1 MKKTKKMKRMICAL
15 LLLSV
20 LCLSF
25 AGCQA
30 DTDKPGKSED
40 RQDASEDGGGDLGPI
55 VYTPD
60 LPEKDYGGYEFKVY
74 QRGLDTH
81 IDWSEKCIYAEA
93 ENGER
98 INDAVY
104 RRNMF
109 VEGKYNIRIVPV
121 NASGEIYNGPVKK
134 GFEKSVLA
142 NDNLFDMAM
151 SGVYDSSLLATQG
164 FLIDLCDMPYIALDK
179 PWWDGTVND
188 TLKILGRLYFGMSC
202 MGINCKDDSFCILFN
217 KQVAQEVGIE
227 NPYQLVRDNKWTFDN
242 FMAIARTAA
251 LDLNGDGKMGKE
263 DRYGYSGFDA
273 EAWNLIIASGER
285 IAKIDSAGLP
295 YFTLVNERAI
305 KVYEAIYTI
314 FTEENFM
321 LNTSGVADL
330 HGETYK
336 LLVQNQ
342 VLFAGSA
349 MTVVQK
355 ARAMEQDF
363 GMLPYPKF
371 DAAQDKHYTICG
383 LWGPTAVTVP
393 TTNPDLERT
402 GIIIEAM
409 VAEGMNTIFPAYYD
423 INLVTKGLRDEDS
436 KEMLDIIM
444 AGRGYDIGMLYDW
457 GGIRGVILES
467 IQGKKDSFLGTFE
480 KKEGAALKAMQK
492 TIDEF
497 TKISER

>member
-1 MKKTKKMKRMICAL
+1 MKKIICAM

-20 LCLSF
+20 LCSF
-25 AGCQA
+25 FLGCNSDSAKPDDAEGKQA
-30 DTDKPGKSED
+30 ESENGDT
-40 RQDASEDGGGDLGPI
+40 GDEGPV

-74 QRGLDTH
+74 QRGPNVNASDR
-81 IDWSEKCIYAEA
+81 DWIERCIYAEA
-93 ENGER
+93 ENGDR

-104 RRNMF
+104 RRNM
-109 VEGKYNIRIVPV
+109 VIEARYNIKIVPIDG
-121 NASGEIYNGPVKK
+121 SGGIYNDQIKK
-134 GFEKSVLA
+134 DFEKSVLA
-142 NDNLFDMAM
+142 GDQLFDMAM

-164 FLIDLCDMPYIALDK
+164 YLINLYEMPYIDLEK
-179 PWWDGTVND
+179 PWWDVPVNE
-188 TLKILGRLYFGMSC
+188 TLKIQNKLYFGMSC
-202 MGINCKDDSFCILFN
+202 MGISDKDDSFCILFN
-217 KQVAQEVGIE
+217 KEVARDTGIE
-227 NPYQLVRDNKWTFDN
+227 NPYQLVRDNKWTFDT

-251 LDLNGDGKMGKE
+251 ADLNGDGVMGPE

-273 EAWNLIIASGER
+273 EAWNLFIASGER
-285 IAKIDSAGLP
+285 IARIDNAGVP
-295 YFTLVNERAI
+295 YFTMINERSVQ
-305 KVYEAIYTI
+305 VYDAIYTI

-321 LNTSGVADL
+321 LKTSGILDL
-330 HGETYK
+330 HEETYR

-393 TTNPDLERT
+393 VTNQELERT

-444 AGRGYDIGMLYDW
+444 AGRSYDIGMLYDW

-467 IQGKKDSFLGTFE
+467 IQGKNASFMSVYE
-480 KKEGAALKAMQK
+480 KREGAALKAMQK

-497 TKISER
+497 TKISDR

>member
-1 MKKTKKMKRMICAL
+1 MKRLKRIVCAILPL
-15 LLLSV
+15 LIVSV
-20 LCLSF
+20 IF
-25 AGCQA
+25 AGCAEDDKALDA
-30 DTDKPGKSED
+30 DSTKVADDVTPEETTEF
-40 RQDASEDGGGDLGPI
+40 RYI
-55 VYTPD
+55 PD
-60 LPEKDYGGYEFKVY
+60 LPDIDYGGYEFRVY
-74 QRGLDTH
+74 QRGLDTDK
-81 IDWSEKCIYAEA
+81 DWYEKCIYAEA

-109 VEGKYNIRIVPV
+109 VEEKYNIKIVPI

-134 GFEKSVLA
+134 GFENSVLA
-142 NDNLFDMAM
+142 QDNLFDMAM

-164 FLIDLCDMPYIALDK
+164 YLVDLYEIPYIDLTQA
-179 PWWDGTVND
+179 WWDVTVNE
-188 TLKILGRLYFGMSC
+188 TLKILNRLYFGISC
-202 MGINCKDDSFCILFN
+202 MGVNDKDDSFCILFN
-217 KQVAQEVGIE
+217 KQVAQDLGIK
-227 NPYQLVRDNKWTFDN
+227 NPYQLVRDNEWTFDN
-242 FMAIARTAA
+242 FMNTARVAA
-251 LDLNGDGKMGKE
+251 LDLNGDGVMGKE
-263 DRYGYSGFDA
+263 DRYPYSGFDA

-285 IAKIDSAGLP
+285 IAGIDDNGIPA
-295 YFTLVNERAI
+295 FTLVNDRAI
-305 KVYEAIYTI
+305 QVYEMIYRI

-321 LNTSGVADL
+321 LNTSTAPDL
-330 HGETYK
+330 HEETYK
-336 LLVQNQ
+336 LLLQNQ
-342 VLFAGSA
+342 VLFAGAA

-393 TTNPDLERT
+393 VTNTDLERT

-467 IQGKKDSFLGTFE
+467 IQAKNTSFMTTYE
-480 KKEGAALKAMQK
+480 KREGAALKAMQK

-497 TKISER
+497 TKIAER